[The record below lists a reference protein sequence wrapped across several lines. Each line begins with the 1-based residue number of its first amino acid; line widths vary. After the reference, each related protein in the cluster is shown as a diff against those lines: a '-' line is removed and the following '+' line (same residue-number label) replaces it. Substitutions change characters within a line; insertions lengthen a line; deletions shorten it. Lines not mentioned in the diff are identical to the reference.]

1 LDAVGD
7 ICQKFGLS
15 DLPPNERPKRR
26 KRYAGKNPRRFEDKY
41 KELAPKRYADDMA
54 KIMASGKTPAG
65 THRPIMV
72 DEIMDCIAAQPG
84 EIAVDC
90 TLGYGG
96 HSRIL
101 VEALQPGGKLYGLD
115 VDPIEQPRTE
125 QRLRDAGHGSEA
137 FQVRHMNFAGLPKL
151 LAQEQLEGLDIVIAD
166 LGVSS
171 MQIDNPERGFTFKA
185 DGPLDLRLNPSHGQS
200 AAALLAKIPVAKLAT
215 LLIENADEPQAELL
229 AKSILLAQK
238 ANPITRTRQLA
249 VIIQAALEHSG
260 ENISETDI
268 TDTQRRVF
276 QALRIAINDE
286 FGALDSLL
294 RVLPSSLNPGG
305 RVAILTFHS
314 GEDRRV
320 KKAFQV
326 GVREGIYSSVSEKV
340 IRASFEERH
349 ANPRSTSAKLRW
361 AIRASSLPIPN
372 PTH

>member
-1 LDAVGD
+1 MDALYESCH
-7 ICQKFGLS
+7 IFGLS
-15 DLPPNERPKRR
+15 DQPPNEKPKRR
-26 KRYAGKNPRRFEDKY
+26 KRYSGKNPRRFEDKY
-41 KELAPKRYADDMA
+41 KELAPERYADDVT
-54 KIMASGKTPAG
+54 KILASGKTPAG

-72 DEIMDCIAAQPG
+72 DKIMEAIQAKPGQIAA
-84 EIAVDC
+84 DC

-96 HSRIL
+96 HSRVL

-125 QRLRDAGHGSEA
+125 QRLRDAGYGPEA
-137 FQVRHMNFAGLPKL
+137 FQVKHMNFAGLPKL
-151 LAQEQLEGLDIVIAD
+151 LAQEQLAGLDIVIAD

-200 AAALLAKIPVAKLAT
+200 AAAYLAKVPLAKLAAILT
-215 LLIENADEPQAELL
+215 ENADEPRAELL
-229 AKSILLAQK
+229 AAAILQAQK
-238 ANPITRTRQLA
+238 SKPITRTRQLST
-249 VIIQAALEHSG
+249 IIHTTLESSG
-260 ENISETDI
+260 YHLSETDI
-268 TDTQRRVF
+268 GSTQRRVF
-276 QALRIAINDE
+276 QALRIAVNDE

-294 RVLPSSLNPGG
+294 RVLPACLNPGG

-320 KKAFQV
+320 KKAFQA
-326 GVREGIYSSVSEKV
+326 GLRDGIYSAVSENV

-361 AIRASSLPIPN
+361 AIRPISSAPSSVV
-372 PTH
+372 

>member
-1 LDAVGD
+1 MGD
-7 ICQKFGLS
+7 FCQKFGLS

-41 KELAPKRYADDMA
+41 KELAPERYADDVA